1 MINSREGDRGV
12 AACPYDF
19 YKKWVTDPEGTRDM
33 IEAITRPAVGTEE
46 CPIPGIPTERDKAH
60 R

>member
-1 MINSREGDRGV
+1 
-12 AACPYDF
+12 
-19 YKKWVTDPEGTRDM
+19 M